1 MRPAVTIL
9 QLDTHFP
16 RIPGDVGCPQT
27 YTAMAEI
34 IRIPQATV
42 AGVVTDKPDQ
52 INIAPFAEAIQHAKG
67 DVIVTSCGFL
77 SFWQDHLAGLTRKP
91 FISSALVGLHDL
103 AQRYAPAEILI
114 LTFDAGSLTPA
125 HLGAFADHATGIVG
139 LPKDSHLR
147 QVIAG
152 DQPNLD
158 PDVARVEVVE
168 TVRRALT
175 PHHKHILLE
184 CTNLPPYKAALVAA
198 FGLPVMDILSLIENV
213 RPNTVH
219 PDFLG

>member
-1 MRPAVTIL
+1 IVS
-9 QLDTHFP
+9 
-16 RIPGDVGCPQT
+16 
-27 YTAMAEI
+27 
-34 IRIPQATV
+34 
-42 AGVVTDKPDQ
+42 DKPDQ
-52 INIAPFAEAIQHAKG
+52 IYIAPFAEAIQHAKG

-77 SFWQDHLAGLTRKP
+77 SFWQDHLADLTSKP
-91 FISSALVGLHDL
+91 FISSALIGLNDL

-114 LTFDAGSLTPA
+114 LTFDADSLTPA

-139 LPKDSHLR
+139 LPKHTYLR

-158 PDVARVEVVE
+158 PDVARADVVE

-198 FGLPVMDILSLIENV
+198 FGLPVMDILSLIENI